1 MIDSYFEL
9 YRNASPTGNG
19 TKDWAIKVTAN
30 NELTVRYGTTGQ
42 KLRTRVL
49 KLAPGETPQ
58 SAKAT
63 RIQEKISEGYN
74 LVGQVDIN
82 SQGKIINA
90 QDIERR
96 LWSLAETDPL
106 DLERALRALAG
117 ELAEHSFETYPV
129 AADYDVNLNG
139 AVFHCDGFLPESGWV
154 IAQDAGLTFQSNG
167 KVIGGGKLEHSLQ
180 LVLLVALATKLPAGL
195 ISAVSTK
202 QGQDTS
208 LMPEGRGLPK
218 PFLES
223 LSLSTEFVREV
234 AQATGVIAKPI
245 PILSQAAENTSSA
258 ICF

>member
-1 MIDSYFEL
+1 MIDSFFEL

-19 TKDWAIKVTAN
+19 TKDWAIKVTEA
-30 NELTVRYGTTGQ
+30 NELTVRYGTTGK

-82 SQGKIINA
+82 SQGNIVDSQN
-90 QDIERR
+90 IESRI
-96 LWSLAETDPL
+96 WSLGETEPL
-106 DLERALRALAG
+106 VLEKALRDLTV

-139 AVFHCDGFLPESGWV
+139 AVFHCDGFLPESGWRL
-154 IAQDAGLTFQSNG
+154 IQDEGLTFQSNG
-167 KVIGGGKLEHSLQ
+167 KVIGGGRIAHSLQ
-180 LVLLVALATKLPAGL
+180 LVLLVALATKLPDGL
-195 ISAVSTK
+195 VTAVSTK
-202 QGQDTS
+202 QGQDKN
-208 LMPEGRGLPK
+208 LMPEGRGLPRD
-218 PFLES
+218 FLDS

-245 PILSQAAENTSSA
+245 PILSEAAENTSSA
-258 ICF
+258 FCF